1 MEGGFSNPPNVFVV
15 TGMYRIKSHELKARA
30 KSQRPRAERRV
41 KANITSLLNL
51 LIIMGLFVTLGLGAD
66 LASPKEVQAGPPQ
79 EKQVQQAH
87 RENPDKPESPCGT
100 SPTKTKQKDKPK
112 GANAS
117 TQQPAPKTKKA
128 ASSTRGTPPGNKH
141 PAPTP
146 QHPVSGTKQ
155 TAPDGKRAIQSTL
168 GTGPNSR
175 HPAPDRQQPAL
186 STQHPAPSSKPNVPG
201 KAVGKPV
208 SATVAPYHGAFVE
221 ALPNAPFPH
230 SGKDVD
236 PNFFDFADPQT
247 GERFRTTRT
256 WERLSEKEH
265 YRDSS
270 VLFYVPSQF
279 NPNKPFSYVVFFHGN
294 RSDVRQSLKDYR
306 LDEQIE
312 NSGKNVVLVLPQLAR
327 NASDSSPGKFS
338 RKNVFQAFMQEAAQ
352 ALSRKV
358 GKKYQRQLEQAPIIL
373 VAFSG
378 GYKPLACVLD
388 RGGATSR
395 IRGVLL
401 LDALYE
407 DLYIFGKWL
416 LNPAGGS
423 FFINIYT
430 EGSTCEEKTKSL
442 AQFLCE
448 HRVPFREE
456 WPKAFTKRQ
465 ICLIQSSSDHLQIPI
480 EGPPREPL
488 TAVLRSLKF

>member
-1 MEGGFSNPPNVFVV
+1 MEGGFSNPPRVFVV
-15 TGMYRIKSHELKARA
+15 TDMYQIKSQELTTRA
-30 KSQRPRAERRV
+30 KSQTPRAKRRV
-41 KANITSLLNL
+41 KPHTTLLLDL
-51 LIIMGLFVTLGLGAD
+51 LITMGLFVTLGLGAN
-66 LASPKEVQAGPPQ
+66 LASPKEIQAGPPQ

-87 RENPDKPESPCGT
+87 RENPNKSESPCGT
-100 SPTKTKQKDKPK
+100 SPTKKKDKSEK
-112 GANAS
+112 AKA
-117 TQQPAPKTKKA
+117 PAHHPALKTEHA
-128 ASSTRGTPPGNKH
+128 APNTHGTASS
-141 PAPTP
+141 A
-146 QHPVSGTKQ
+146 QQSGSRTKQ
-155 TAPDGKRAIQSTL
+155 TAPSAKRSTQSTHDS
-168 GTGPNSR
+168 TPNSQ
-175 HPAPDRQQPAL
+175 HPAPGTQPQPQPQHPPL
-186 STQHPAPSSKPNVPG
+186 NTQHPAPSSKSKVPG
-201 KAVGKPV
+201 KPAGKPAP
-208 SATVAPYHGAFVE
+208 ATVAPYHGTFVE

-236 PNFFDFADPQT
+236 PNFFDFADPRT

-270 VLFYVPSQF
+270 VLFHVPSQF

-294 RSDVRQSLKDYR
+294 RSDVRQSLKEYR

-312 NSGKNVVLVLPQLAR
+312 NSGKNVVLLLPQLAK

-338 RKNVFQAFMQEAAQ
+338 RKDVFRAFMQEAAQ
-352 ALSRKV
+352 ALSQKV
-358 GKKYQRQLEQAPIIL
+358 GKKHRRQLEQAPIIL

-378 GYKPLACVLD
+378 GYKPLACALD
-388 RGGATSR
+388 RGGAASR

-430 EGSTCEEKTKSL
+430 DGSSCEEKTKSL

-448 HRVPFREE
+448 HHVPFKEE
-456 WPKAFTKRQ
+456 WPKAFTKQQ
-465 ICLIQSSSDHLQIPI
+465 ICLIRSSSDHLQVPL
-480 EGPPREPL
+480 EGPPRDPL